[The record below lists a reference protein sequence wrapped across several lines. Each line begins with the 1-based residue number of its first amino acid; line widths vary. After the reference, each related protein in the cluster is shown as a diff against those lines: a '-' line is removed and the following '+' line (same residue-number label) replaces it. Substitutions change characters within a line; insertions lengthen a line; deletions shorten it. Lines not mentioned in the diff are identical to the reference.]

1 MKKQQIKFFIISFV
15 VLVISSLFV
24 FPTHC
29 IGEGK
34 KNRIIEND
42 TVWWAYSSSHENNY
56 ISGLCVYKLLD
67 DKKPC
72 NDNIFL
78 CLLKGK
84 NLDSLIVFTNLYTKD
99 FSLGAPFEQV
109 KDSVIKAKFKNYN
122 DFVSFEQDMMGI
134 DDDDCPPHD
143 LCVMIGGDTIVYRSD
158 ESHQNWYGFDYAIL
172 HNQRFSY
179 GEYKMNKK
187 ITDCEFG
194 TLIPYRYL
202 KGVCYVELLQ
212 CRDYNHKLWKSRSVS
227 SDNIQNV
234 ILNIE
239 KEQIKS
245 IVVNYFM

>member
-1 MKKQQIKFFIISFV
+1 M
-15 VLVISSLFV
+15 
-24 FPTHC
+24 
-29 IGEGK
+29 
-34 KNRIIEND
+34 
-42 TVWWAYSSSHENNY
+42 
-56 ISGLCVYKLLD
+56 
-67 DKKPC
+67 
-72 NDNIFL
+72 
-78 CLLKGK
+78 
-84 NLDSLIVFTNLYTKD
+84 
-99 FSLGAPFEQV
+99 GAPFEQV

-179 GEYKMNKK
+179 GEYKVNKK